1 MDNERKYDGYTVQ
14 SAFKHGDEIWAFAC
28 ETGRNTFYADT
39 ISLNAFSKPVRG
51 VLSSTKYED
60 DYDSDRVKSRTIG
73 YFIPYKKR
81 GEGLSWSKAVSID
94 SRQFTE
100 TESAAI
106 YYFNA
111 EIDKAI
117 KGCNA
122 MIQQVEERKI

>member
-1 MDNERKYDGYTVQ
+1 MGNERKYDGYTVQ

-28 ETGRNTFYADT
+28 ETGRTSFYTAT
-39 ISLNAFSKPVRG
+39 ISLNAFSKPIRG
-51 VLSSTKYED
+51 MLSSTKYED
-60 DYDSDRVKSRTIG
+60 AYDSDYAKSKPVG

-94 SRQFTE
+94 SRQFAE

-106 YYFNA
+106 HYFNA
-111 EIDKAI
+111 AIDDEI

-122 MIQQVEERKI
+122 MIQQLEERKV